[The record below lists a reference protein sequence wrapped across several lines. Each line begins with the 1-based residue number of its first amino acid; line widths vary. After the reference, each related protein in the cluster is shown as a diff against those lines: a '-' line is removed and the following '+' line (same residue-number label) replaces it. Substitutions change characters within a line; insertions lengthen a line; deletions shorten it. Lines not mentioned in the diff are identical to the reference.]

1 MWFLL
6 GVYFFQRKHRTTDG
20 VYKAVYTLTAV
31 GAFALGCSGLL
42 NTFLKDYAVE
52 HGFYILL
59 NLVKTLLIGF
69 FIGVFIL
76 WGFVEHKLRRDY
88 KKT

>member
-1 MWFLL
+1 MIVLPIIWFLL

-42 NTFLKDYAVE
+42 NIFLKDYAVE
-52 HGFYILL
+52 HGLFPLQILIRGHSRKFGE
-59 NLVKTLLIGF
+59 NY
-69 FIGVFIL
+69 
-76 WGFVEHKLRRDY
+76 E
-88 KKT
+88 